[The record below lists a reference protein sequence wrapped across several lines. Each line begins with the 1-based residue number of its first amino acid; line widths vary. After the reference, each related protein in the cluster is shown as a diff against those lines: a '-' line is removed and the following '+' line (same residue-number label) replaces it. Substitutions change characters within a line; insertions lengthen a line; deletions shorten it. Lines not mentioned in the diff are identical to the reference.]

1 MKTKIY
7 QMILALADE
16 HMASVKRKKNGQI
29 DKEYA
34 LSFATQRA
42 DLAYDLKDVGI
53 SSDSIE
59 VGLLVYE
66 AYKYFGNNENIYYA
80 FVNNARTRFLVDDCQ
95 VCKLINEDNDIL
107 FDTFDATLKQS
118 KATLDK
124 LSRSLNSVAAM
135 MSSPA
140 TASFLAQISG
150 AGEIAVVQENAQQT
164 YDKYTLLVDSYRQAE
179 SEIKSALIDFVFFR
193 SKIEEIYRKYTM
205 LLIDCFGD
213 SVKAVSPEIFDFD
226 TIEWMDVQSMLTHV
240 KLEYDSITDK
250 CATLM
255 SEIFDS
261 FTESVKS
268 STNIYRQTGGK
279 TAGLV
284 MAGLTMLN
292 HYVAANEKNALL
304 KQDLIKFQNIIKR
317 DVVTI
322 QGDKVRLA
330 AIYKTINDLYIPRA
344 KAYTEFA
351 EMVLSSDLIKL
362 LDSIYYTPELKKLRE
377 ERDSVLSECRELE
390 QQIIDIEENIAY
402 YKNHL
407 DTCRQTYKEM
417 EEKKESAVAKRP
429 NKPFFLLNWLSF
441 GTLHN
446 NYVRETYEWKKICFP
461 VIEQFKELVVNIELD
476 EKDLEQQKEL
486 LKIARRDYKSL
497 KNKLKKLN
505 DKILS
510 QISVESVIQ
519 QKVSR
524 HLTALVTMLKCA
536 KTIIGSSLNDS
547 LTKSVKIGDTG
558 NLQLS
563 DAERKGIQLL
573 QNNISKLNI
582 ELPESKNEEGLSI
595 EDYEDKQIVELHNQ
609 GVERMSGLIEA
620 IGNLAAMERQQKI
633 NDDIY
638 AQRFASLKEQYVR
651 EINAVDDKS
660 LLLRDALKRVRTS
673 DNIDDIRTGLIA
685 MTDSD
690 DNWTSEQMELFLK
703 GEMELTI

>member
-1 MKTKIY
+1 
-7 QMILALADE
+7 MILALADE
-16 HMASVKRKKNGQI
+16 HMASVKRQKNGQI
-29 DKEYA
+29 DKEHA
-34 LSFATQRA
+34 LSIANQRA
-42 DLAYDLKDVGI
+42 DLAYNLKDAGI

-80 FVNNARTRFLVDDCQ
+80 FVNNARTRFLVDDCR
-95 VCKLINEDNDIL
+95 VCKLVEEDNNSIL
-107 FDTFDATLKQS
+107 FDTFDSMLQQSETTLN
-118 KATLDK
+118 K
-124 LSRSLNSVAAM
+124 LSRTLNSVAAM
-135 MSSPA
+135 ASSSS
-140 TASFLAQISG
+140 TASFLAQING
-150 AGEIAVVQENAQQT
+150 AGEIATVRENAQQT

-179 SEIKSALIDFVFFR
+179 SEIKSMLVDFVFLR
-193 SKIEEIYRKYTM
+193 SKIEEVYRKYTM

-213 SVKAVSPEIFDFD
+213 SIKAVSPEIFDFD
-226 TIEWMDVQSMLTHV
+226 TIEWMDVQSMLSHV
-240 KLEYDSITDK
+240 QLEYDSFIGK
-250 CATLM
+250 CATLS

-284 MAGLTMLN
+284 MASLTMLN
-292 HYVAANEKNALL
+292 HYVSAGEKSALL
-304 KQDLIKFQNIIKR
+304 KQDYLKFQNIIKR
-317 DVVTI
+317 DVVAI

-330 AIYKTINDLYIPRA
+330 AIYKTINDLYIPQA
-344 KAYTEFA
+344 KAYA
-351 EMVLSSDLIKL
+351 ELSEKVLSSDLIKL
-362 LDSIYYTPELKKLRE
+362 LDSIYYTPKLKELRE

-390 QQIIDIEENIAY
+390 QQIIDIEQNIAY
-402 YKNHL
+402 YKNYL

-446 NYVRETYEWKKICFP
+446 NYVRETYEWKQICFP
-461 VIEQFKELVVNIELD
+461 VIEQFKELVVDIELD

-486 LKIARRDYKSL
+486 LKIAQRDYKSL

-519 QKVSR
+519 QKASR

-536 KTIIGSSLNDS
+536 KTIIGSSLNDA

-563 DAERKGIQLL
+563 DAERKEIQLL
-573 QNNISKLNI
+573 QNNIAKFNI
-582 ELPESKNEEGLSI
+582 ELPESENEEELSI

-609 GVERMSGLIEA
+609 GVERLSGLIGA
-620 IGNLAAMERQQKI
+620 IGDLVAMERLQKI
-633 NDDIY
+633 NDEIY
-638 AQRFASLKEQYVR
+638 AQRFASLKEQYLR

-660 LLLRDALKRVRTS
+660 LLLRDALKQVRTS

-685 MTDSD
+685 MNENDGD
-690 DNWTSEQMELFLK
+690 WTPEQMELFLR